1 MVADVR
7 CNHYSDTQ
15 RSREGEIR
23 IIDPADH
30 KNKKVKNMLTLV
42 LQATTHWIVVEN
54 KEKECKIVQM
64 KGGEGR

>member
-1 MVADVR
+1 VSGVIITKIER
-7 CNHYSDTQ
+7 ERQ

-30 KNKKVKNMLTLV
+30 EDKKIKNMLTLV
-42 LQATTHWIVVEN
+42 LQAPTHWIVVEN

-64 KGGEGR
+64 KRREG